1 MNETI
6 SFLSQEA
13 SIQAHLQ
20 IAKKAIASGENDL
33 RRAAQ
38 HIAEAHKQGA
48 PQRQIAA
55 AIGKSVSTVN
65 RYINWH
71 NSGYLDE
78 TPFGPE
84 SKAKRQRARVR
95 ATERSNSKKRS
106 RGRVEQ
112 DELAAALA
120 SAQAAQAEAA
130 RAKAEAKRATDEAMR
145 AKAEAV
151 RERLRGGRAYAG
163 HSTATAPRHALDR
176 RLRDLLVKALGMLGS
191 DQVGER
197 AAAALMAEK
206 QRIKLGMTWDELIVN
221 EHEDFGDEDLDD
233 DDDDLDDDGLDD
245 DELDN
250 DLDDEEE
257 PVA

>member
-1 MNETI
+1 MNETV

-95 ATERSNSKKRS
+95 ATERANSKKRS
-106 RGRVEQ
+106 HGEAAQ
-112 DELAAALA
+112 DDLTAALA
-120 SAQAAQAEAA
+120 RAQAAQADAARARAEAKQA
-130 RAKAEAKRATDEAMR
+130 TDEAIRAKAEAD
-145 AKAEAV
+145 
-151 RERLRGGRAYAG
+151 RERLRSDRADPS
-163 HSTATAPRHALDR
+163 HSTATAPRHPLDR
-176 RLRDLLVKALGMLGS
+176 RQRDLLVKALGMLGS

-197 AAAALMAEK
+197 AAAALIAEK
-206 QRIKLGMTWDELIVN
+206 QRSKLGMTWDELVVN
-221 EHEDFGDEDLDD
+221 DQDGCDLDEDELD
-233 DDDDLDDDGLDD
+233 DDDGLDD
-245 DELDN
+245 EDEDRDWKCHEAGEQPN
-250 DLDDEEE
+250 
-257 PVA
+257 